1 MWFYAEPCRV
11 EKHAQ
16 EEKEYKRQTELD
28 GGRRGGIYRLV
39 RETPLSRDHTVLN
52 RLILPGTFLLYK
64 HSSRSKTLQ
73 KWLECGGVL
82 RRKIMLNAVSHTLL
96 ALKHCQNL
104 YVTDLRGS

>member
-1 MWFYAEPCRV
+1 
-11 EKHAQ
+11 
-16 EEKEYKRQTELD
+16 
-28 GGRRGGIYRLV
+28 V